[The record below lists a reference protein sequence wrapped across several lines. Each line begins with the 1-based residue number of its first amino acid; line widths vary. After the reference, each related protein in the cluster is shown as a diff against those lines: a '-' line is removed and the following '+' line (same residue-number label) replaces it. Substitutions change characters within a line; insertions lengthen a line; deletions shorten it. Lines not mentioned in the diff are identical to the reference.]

1 MQLLRAARREEPLVR
16 HKCMKAADCPVA
28 RTLDLVGEWWTL
40 LILRDALAGLKR
52 FSEFQQSLGMA
63 KNILAARLRKL
74 VDNGIFELKPAS
86 DGSAYQ
92 EYVITEKG
100 RSLSGIVTALREW
113 GEKHLA
119 EDDPSPPQRRTAKTR
134 QPGRGH
140 P

>member
-1 MQLLRAARREEPLVR
+1 
-16 HKCMKAADCPVA
+16 MKTDGCPVA

-63 KNILAARLRKL
+63 KNILSARLRKL
-74 VDNGIFELKPAS
+74 VDNGILELRAAS

-92 EYVITEKG
+92 EYAITEKG
-100 RSLSGIVTALREW
+100 RSLSGVVEALREW

-119 EDDPSPPQRRTAKTR
+119 DGDLI
-134 QPGRGH
+134 
-140 P
+140 

>member
-1 MQLLRAARREEPLVR
+1 
-16 HKCMKAADCPVA
+16 MKAAECPVA

-40 LILRDALAGLKR
+40 LILRDALAGVKR

-74 VDNGIFELKPAS
+74 VDNGILELRPAS

-100 RSLSGIVTALREW
+100 RSLSGIVAALRDW

-119 EDDPSPPQRRTAKTR
+119 GPQPSKPRKRPS
-134 QPGRGH
+134 
-140 P
+140 

>member
-1 MQLLRAARREEPLVR
+1 MR

-40 LILRDALAGLKR
+40 LILRDALGGLKR

-100 RSLSGIVTALREW
+100 RSLSGIVAALREW
-113 GEKHLA
+113 GEKHLT
-119 EDDPSPPQRRTAKTR
+119 DGDPSLPQKRTARTR
-134 QPGRGH
+134 QAGRGH

>member
-1 MQLLRAARREEPLVR
+1 
-16 HKCMKAADCPVA
+16 MKTADCPVA

-40 LILRDALAGLKR
+40 LILRDALGGLKR

-74 VDNGIFELKPAS
+74 VDNGILELRPAS

-100 RSLSGIVTALREW
+100 RSLSGVVQALREW
-113 GEKHLA
+113 GEQHLA
-119 EDDPSPPQRRTAKTR
+119 EGEPPRRQKRTARAPHTSR
-134 QPGRGH
+134 TPS
-140 P
+140 

>member
-1 MQLLRAARREEPLVR
+1 MR

-40 LILRDALAGLKR
+40 LILRDALAGVKR

-74 VDNGIFELKPAS
+74 VDNEILELKPAS

-100 RSLSGIVTALREW
+100 RSLSGIVEALRDW
-113 GEKHLA
+113 GEKYLA
-119 EDDPSPPQRRTAKTR
+119 GSEPSKPRKRLTR
-134 QPGRGH
+134 SARA
-140 P
+140 

>member
-1 MQLLRAARREEPLVR
+1 MR

-40 LILRDALAGLKR
+40 LILRDALAGVKR

-74 VDNGIFELKPAS
+74 VDNGILELKPAS

-100 RSLSGIVTALREW
+100 RSLSGIVDALRDW

-119 EDDPSPPQRRTAKTR
+119 GSDPSKPPKGSSRPARA
-134 QPGRGH
+134 
-140 P
+140 

>member
-1 MQLLRAARREEPLVR
+1 
-16 HKCMKAADCPVA
+16 MKTADCPVA

-40 LILRDALAGLKR
+40 LILRDALGGLKR

-63 KNILAARLRKL
+63 KNILTARLRKL
-74 VDNGIFELKPAS
+74 VDNGILELRPAS

-100 RSLSGIVTALREW
+100 RSLSGVVDALRDW

-119 EDDPSPPQRRTAKTR
+119 DGDPIAPRIHPRSSRAK
-134 QPGRGH
+134 
-140 P
+140 

>member
-1 MQLLRAARREEPLVR
+1 MR

-40 LILRDALAGLKR
+40 LILRDALAGVTR

-63 KNILAARLRKL
+63 KNILSARLRKL
-74 VDNGIFELKPAS
+74 VENGILELKPAS

-100 RSLSGIVTALREW
+100 RSLSGIVAALRDW
-113 GEKHLA
+113 GEKHLVGS
-119 EDDPSPPQRRTAKTR
+119 DPSSPQKRVSRPARVRRPTR
-134 QPGRGH
+134 LQ
-140 P
+140 

>member
-1 MQLLRAARREEPLVR
+1 M
-16 HKCMKAADCPVA
+16 A

-40 LILRDALAGLKR
+40 LILRDALGGVTR

-63 KNILAARLRKL
+63 KNILASRLRKL
-74 VDNGIFELKPAS
+74 VDNGILELKPAS

-100 RSLSGIVTALREW
+100 RSLTGVVAALRDW

-119 EDDPSPPQRRTAKTR
+119 DDPPRPPKRTTAPQATATAVRK
-134 QPGRGH
+134 PFSV
-140 P
+140 

>member
-1 MQLLRAARREEPLVR
+1 MR

-40 LILRDALAGLKR
+40 LILRDALGGLKR

-100 RSLSGIVTALREW
+100 RSLSGVVAALREW
-113 GEKHLA
+113 GEKHLT
-119 EDDPSPPQRRTAKTR
+119 DSDPSPPQKRTARPR
-134 QPGRGH
+134 QAGRGH

>member
-1 MQLLRAARREEPLVR
+1 MR

-40 LILRDALAGLKR
+40 LILRDALMGVTR

-74 VDNGIFELKPAS
+74 VDNGILELKPAS

-92 EYVITEKG
+92 EYVITDKG
-100 RSLSGIVTALREW
+100 RSLNGIIEALREW
-113 GEKHLA
+113 GEQHLA
-119 EDDPSPPQRRTAKTR
+119 GSGPSKPQKRVSKSSR
-134 QPGRGH
+134 P
-140 P
+140 